1 MSRRAEKW
9 MGMSATTGKRLLLTA
24 MLVAVCGSGC
34 GWWSSRPN
42 VVILLMDTMR
52 PDHLGCYGYDR
63 ETSPQL
69 DGLAAK
75 GVVFGRCYA
84 TADYTSASTASLF
97 TGKYPLAHGYVNAD
111 NVLEEE
117 NETIAELFRERGYR
131 TAGFTANGLVGEKY
145 QMHQG
150 FDEFF
155 EKNRASAE
163 EMMEEISAFVRRSGD
178 EPFLVYAHFMDVHD
192 PYRMPRAHWDRFAD
206 PQAFAYDM
214 ADTLLHER
222 FVMDAWWGTVQKWWE
237 KERGPDASRRY
248 FDDYT
253 QLYDAAIAYW
263 DGLLGGFFAL
273 LEARDRETIVV
284 VLADHGEQLLE
295 HGFFGH
301 ANSGYDVG
309 LHIPLIIYD
318 PLMKEDAPR
327 RIDRPMSIA
336 DLLPTLLARLD
347 MEIPEAVQ
355 GEERWSLV
363 RGLEGSGS
371 AESGVYTEGTFMA
384 NRPFSTLIQTYR
396 EGRWKLILDR
406 FRDGKELYD
415 LRSDPGEERDL
426 FTEEPEVVDRLA
438 ARLRQQY
445 GENLEIFARLQRS
458 ALRQKEEKLKEL
470 RALGYL
476 AGRRRPD
483 RARSEFFPMRA
494 MVLKPFGPFG
504 DEEDLSGF
512 GERLDFI
519 GGRVTWGQVIRG
531 YSDRGG
537 RADSSG
543 AWFDRRAT
551 FLMRNSGGR
560 NRVVFEVN
568 VVADGE
574 EKWPTR
580 MEVEFNGRAEQSWD
594 IPRPGRH
601 RLEARIPT
609 RLLEEEL
616 FHCGLLANH
625 RFVLREGD
633 SARFHRYGALKICSV
648 SLEEGGSSE

>member
-1 MSRRAEKW
+1 
-9 MGMSATTGKRLLLTA
+9 LLLAA
-24 MLVAVCGSGC
+24 MLAVVCGAGC
-34 GWWSSRPN
+34 GGWNSRPN

-63 ETSPQL
+63 ETSPHL

-84 TADYTSASTASLF
+84 TADYTSASSASLF

-145 QMHQG
+145 QMDQG

-163 EMMEEISAFVRRSGD
+163 EMMEALSAFVHRAGD
-178 EPFLVYAHFMDVHD
+178 EPFFAYAHFMDVHD
-192 PYRMPRAHWDRFAD
+192 PYRIPRAHWDRFAD

-237 KERGPDASRRY
+237 KEEGPDASRRY

-263 DGLLGGFFAL
+263 DGLLGEFFAL
-273 LEARDRETIVV
+273 LEAKGRETIVV

-318 PLMKEDAPR
+318 PLLKGNVPR

-336 DLLPTLLARLD
+336 DVLPTLLARLD
-347 MEIPEAVQ
+347 MEIPESVQ
-355 GEERWSLV
+355 GKERWSLV
-363 RGLEGSGS
+363 RGVE
-371 AESGVYTEGTFMA
+371 ESEEEGVYTEGTFMA

-396 EGRWKLILDR
+396 EGGWKLILDR

-426 FTEEPEVVDRLA
+426 FVAEPEVVDRLA
-438 ARLRQQY
+438 SRLREY
-445 GENLEIFARLQRS
+445 YRENLEIFTRLQRS
-458 ALRQKEEKLKEL
+458 TLRQKEEKLKEL
-470 RALGYL
+470 RGLGYL

-494 MVLKPFGPFG
+494 VVLKPFESFG
-504 DEEDLSGF
+504 DEEDLAGF
-512 GERLDFI
+512 GERIDFI
-519 GGRVTWGQVIRG
+519 RSPVAWGQVIRG

-551 FLMRNSGGR
+551 FLMLNSGGHS
-560 NRVVFEVN
+560 RVVFEVN

-574 EKWPTR
+574 GKWPTR
-580 MEVEFNGRAEQSWD
+580 IEVEFNDRVEQGWE
-594 IPRPGRH
+594 IGRPGRY
-601 RLEARIPT
+601 RLEAAIPES
-609 RLLEEEL
+609 LMAAEL
-616 FHCGLLANH
+616 FHCGLLASH
-625 RFVLREGD
+625 RFVLREGG
-633 SARFHRYGALKICSV
+633 SARFHLYGALKICSV
-648 SLEEGGSSE
+648 SLEESSSLE

>member
-1 MSRRAEKW
+1 M
-9 MGMSATTGKRLLLTA
+9 LLTA
-24 MLVAVCGSGC
+24 MLVAICGSGC
-34 GWWSSRPN
+34 GWWNSRPN

-52 PDHLGCYGYDR
+52 PDHLGCYGYER
-63 ETSPQL
+63 ETSPQV
-69 DGLAAK
+69 DELAAK

-117 NETIAELFRERGYR
+117 NETIAELFRDRGYR

-145 QMHQG
+145 QMNQG

-163 EMMEEISAFVRRSGD
+163 EMMGAISAFVHRSGD
-178 EPFLVYAHFMDVHD
+178 EPFFVYAHFMDVHD
-192 PYRMPRAHWDRFAD
+192 PYRIPRAHWDRFAD
-206 PQAFAYDM
+206 PQEFAYDM
-214 ADTLLHER
+214 ADTLLHDR
-222 FVMDAWWGTVQKWWE
+222 FVMDTWWGRVQKWWE
-237 KERGPDASRRY
+237 EEGGPEASRRY
-248 FDDYT
+248 FDDYA
-253 QLYDAAIAYW
+253 QLYDASIAYW
-263 DGLLGGFFAL
+263 DGLLGEFLAF
-273 LEARDRETIVV
+273 LEAEGRETIVV

-318 PLMKEDAPR
+318 PLLEGNVPR

-336 DLLPTLLARLD
+336 DVLPTLLARLD
-347 MEIPEAVQ
+347 MEIPESVQ
-355 GEERWSLV
+355 GQERWSLM
-363 RGLEGSGS
+363 RGAEGSEGDG
-371 AESGVYTEGTFMA
+371 EEGVYTEGTFMA

-396 EGRWKLILDR
+396 EGGWKLILDR

-426 FTEEPEVVDRLA
+426 FAGEPEVVDRLA
-438 ARLRQQY
+438 TRLRQQY

-458 ALRQKEEKLKEL
+458 TLRQEEEKLKEL
-470 RALGYL
+470 RGLGYL

-483 RARSEFFPMRA
+483 RTRSEFFPMRP
-494 MVLKPFGPFG
+494 MTLKRFGPFG
-504 DEEDLSGF
+504 DEEDLAGF
-512 GERLDFI
+512 DEQVDFVR
-519 GGRVTWGQVIRG
+519 GPVVWGQVIRG

-543 AWFDRRAT
+543 AWFDRRST
-551 FLMRNSGGR
+551 FLMRNSRGGD
-560 NRVVFEVN
+560 RVVFDVN
-568 VVADGE
+568 AVADGE
-574 EKWPTR
+574 GKWPTKI
-580 MEVEFNGRAEQSWD
+580 EVEFDDRVERSWE
-594 IPRPGRH
+594 IGRPGRH
-601 RLEARIPT
+601 RLEADIPA
-609 RLLEEEL
+609 RLAGEEM

-625 RFVLREGD
+625 RFVLREGE
-633 SARFHRYGALKICSV
+633 SARFHLYGALKIRSV
-648 SLEEGGSSE
+648 EIVSH